1 MWPARSSEVTG
12 GQQTDATD
20 INRFSQKEKVVVWIY
35 NQIIFDKT
43 LIAAKLTL
51 EWKFSVKILKKINK
65 IICKFLQGFQTGD
78 WRDC

>member
-1 MWPARSSEVTG
+1 MWPAKSSEVTG
-12 GQQTDATD
+12 GKKKESTDR
-20 INRFSQKEKVVVWIY
+20 NRFSRKEKVVVWIY
-35 NQIIFDKT
+35 NQILFDKT

-51 EWKFSVKILKKINK
+51 EWKFSVKILENFNK